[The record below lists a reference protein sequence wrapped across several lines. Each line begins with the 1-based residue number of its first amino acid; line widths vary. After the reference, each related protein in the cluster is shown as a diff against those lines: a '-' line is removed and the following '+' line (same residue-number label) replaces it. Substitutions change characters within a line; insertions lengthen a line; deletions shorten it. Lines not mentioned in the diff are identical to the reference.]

1 MHRWL
6 VAAVLMIAAAI
17 TNVSAQDKPAS
28 QDKPAPAAQPAVPN
42 PRQTSLKVTFVL
54 SRYQGEKRLSNM
66 PYTLGLLPGNRTS
79 MRMGINVPVATTMK
93 TDTMSIPSYSY
104 RDVGTNIDCNAQDVG
119 NGLYQLS
126 VTIADSSVHSEA
138 GTDKDTKFVRDVP
151 VFRSFNASFT
161 MVLRDGQ
168 TMQYASATDP
178 VSGEVMRIDV
188 SLALAK

>member
-6 VAAVLMIAAAI
+6 LAGLLTAAAI
-17 TNVSAQDKPAS
+17 TTASAQDKPAP
-28 QDKPAPAAQPAVPN
+28 QEKPAPAAQSVAPGT
-42 PRQTSLKVTFVL
+42 RQTSLKVTFVL

-93 TDTMSIPSYSY
+93 TDTTSIPSYSY
-104 RDVGTNIDCNAQDVG
+104 RDVGTNIDCNAQDFG

-168 TMQYASATDP
+168 TTQYASVTDP
-178 VSGEVMRIDV
+178 LSGEVMKVDV
-188 SLALAK
+188 TLNTVK